1 MKLSNI
7 SFIFATILATSCT
20 PAKQQAEKIEH
31 ETEVEATSTNEE
43 KVNVALTFI
52 NSYVENSNKMNEA
65 QGLLEWVNSQTIVS
79 ASFKSEVKRI
89 IDESFKKDPEM
100 GLDADPIFDAQDYP
114 EEGFELESFDEK
126 SNTVLVKGKVTSD
139 FKLLIRLVD
148 HNGTILVDAC
158 GAVNVPMEQRVKR

>member
-65 QGLLEWVNSQTIVS
+65 QGLLEWVNSQTNAS

-89 IDESFKKDPEM
+89 IDEAFKEDPEM

-114 EEGFELESFDEK
+114 EDGFEFQDFDAK
-126 SNTVLVKGKVTSD
+126 TGLLVVKGINNEDFNVTMKFVYQDGQTKVDGCGVINIPSD
-139 FKLLIRLVD
+139 
-148 HNGTILVDAC
+148 
-158 GAVNVPMEQRVKR
+158 KRSKR